1 MRFPRVRFT
10 VRRMMATVLA
20 VAFSL
25 GAVRW
30 KAEYLDGYTLCYG
43 PHSSLL
49 APGQRVV
56 TAGDVPAAVAKEVFD
71 GPARWGRWTVRP
83 EPGRPSA
90 LDSGTPCVV
99 RVESA
104 WDDDSCYPDR
114 LISVTVLQGQH
125 KGAVK
130 AVARRHL
137 RLLVRR

>member
-1 MRFPRVRFT
+1 MSLPRVRFT

-30 KAEYLDGYTLCYG
+30 TVEYLDGYTLCYG

-49 APGQRVV
+49 APGQEVI
-56 TAGDVPAAVAKEVFD
+56 TADDVPAAVAREVVE
-71 GPARWGRWTVRP
+71 GPARWGRWTVRA
-83 EPGRPSA
+83 EPGKPSV
-90 LDSGTPCVV
+90 LDSGTQCVV
-99 RVESA
+99 RVEPA

-114 LISVTVLQGQH
+114 MISVTVLQGQH

-137 RLLVRR
+137 R